1 MFENIL
7 ILPYLSDTVPPS
19 KFAQFIL
26 MKNVYT
32 LVLILLWIN
41 SAYAQVNPMRNYI
54 FGHSLLDH
62 RPPINPTPSDETTVP
77 HWMYLLAQEA
87 GYDYFAGGQYGF
99 LPQHANVPPNAQ
111 WGYDI
116 VPGVWDQ
123 DYESFADADINTI
136 LITAGNFMQWQAPN
150 LDYPSDPGLSPV
162 SATIQ
167 VFDWVEAQ
175 GDTPRYYIYENWPD
189 MAGYLANGFPPTP
202 NEFQAYSEYTL
213 GDFNQWWID
222 YQDLVIALRPDL
234 DVKMIPVGPIIDRV
248 IQQIWP
254 TPNIPFTDLY
264 EDDAPHGR
272 PSIYFLAALT
282 TYMAIQ
288 GEKAPSSFSVPG
300 IVQADLQQNYTEVID
315 LIWDELLA
323 FNFPT
328 GESRVFFEAPNQVQN
343 AHQPTWHW
351 GPNPGSTGLAFHYT
365 RSAQNI
371 RVYNHLGQA
380 LRSVAVLEP
389 GGFLDLSDLPPG
401 TYFFQYQLFSSP
413 STFSFTWIK
422 Q

>member
-1 MFENIL
+1 
-7 ILPYLSDTVPPS
+7 
-19 KFAQFIL
+19 
-26 MKNVYT
+26 MKNAYI
-32 LVLILLWIN
+32 LVLILAWIN
-41 SAYAQVNPMRNYI
+41 SSFAQVNPMRNYI

-87 GYDYFAGGQYGF
+87 GYDYLAGGQYGF

-136 LITAGNFMQWQAPN
+136 LLTAGNFMQWQAPN
-150 LDYPSDPGLSPV
+150 LDYPSDPGISPV

-167 VFDWVEAQ
+167 IFDWVEAQ

-189 MAGYLANGFPPTP
+189 MAGYLANGFPPAG
-202 NEFQAYSEYTL
+202 NEFQAYSDYTN
-213 GDFNQWWID
+213 GAFHQWWVD
-222 YQDLVIALRPDL
+222 YQDLVLALRPDL
-234 DVKMIPVGPIIDRV
+234 NVKMIPVGPIIDL
-248 IQQIWP
+248 ILQETWP
-254 TPNIPFTDLY
+254 NTNIPFTELY

-282 TYMAIQ
+282 TYMATQ
-288 GEKAPSSFSVPG
+288 GEKAPASFTVPG
-300 IVQADLQQNYTEVID
+300 IVHPDLQENYTDIID

-328 GESRVFFEAPNQVQN
+328 GESRVFFDQPNQVSVI
-343 AHQPTWHW
+343 HPTDQQW
-351 GPNPGSTGLAFHYT
+351 GPNPGFEGLTYQGDQP
-365 RSAQNI
+365 AQQI
-371 RVYNHLGQA
+371 RVYNHLGQG
-380 LRSVAVLEP
+380 LRTVLKLQP
-389 GGFLDLSDLPPG
+389 GDFLNLSDLPAG
-401 TYFFQYQLFSSP
+401 TYFLQYQLASTSQVLSFS
-413 STFSFTWIK
+413 WIK